1 MTAFSIERANR
12 FIQEKE
18 NTVDKT
24 FYPKYH
30 FAAPIGWINDPNGFS
45 YYKDQYHLF
54 YQYNPYDSVWGPMH
68 WGHAVSKDGAD
79 WNHLPVALAPDQ
91 PYDKGGC
98 FSGSAIAYEGKLYLM
113 YTGHLPAEEGKP
125 LRQNQNIAYSEDG
138 IHFEKYAKNP
148 VLDEKDVPEG
158 SSVEDFRDPKMFK
171 HEDHF
176 YAVIGSRTIDD
187 KGQVLL
193 YRSENLLE
201 WEFVSVVLQH
211 NPYLGTMV
219 ECPDFMEVDGKAVF
233 MLSAMNYTDKETDTF
248 YPHITWF
255 VEGEMDWDTHTFE
268 MTRIKEL
275 DKGMDFYAPQSF
287 SNEGETTMIA
297 WMQGWHNTIAS
308 DTLKHGWAGQMTLP
322 RTLFYEDG
330 ILKQAVVPAFE
341 QALNTI
347 REDAEITAEGELLLT
362 EKAPKYLAMR
372 IPVDK
377 LSETLQLRLGN
388 ATGEHILLNIDV
400 GNKGLSLSRGQTAYP
415 VKDRDGKSFD
425 KTRSLLFAEKEEL
438 FIQIYNDT
446 SSVEV
451 IVNNEESLTMT
462 YYASEPLQA
471 WSILSG
477 ASSVILRDVKIAD

>member
-1 MTAFSIERANR
+1 MTALSIERANQ
-12 FIQEKE
+12 FIEEKE
-18 NTVDKT
+18 GTLDKT
-24 FYPKYH
+24 FYPAYH

-68 WGHAVSKDGAD
+68 WGHAVSSDGID
-79 WNHLPVALAPDQ
+79 WSHLPVALAPDK

-98 FSGSAIAYEGKLYLM
+98 FSGSALAHDGKLYLM
-113 YTGHLPAEEGKP
+113 YTGHLPAEDGRP

-171 HEDHF
+171 HGDHF
-176 YAVIGSRTIDD
+176 YAVIGSRTIENE
-187 KGQVLL
+187 GQVLL
-193 YRSENLLE
+193 YRSNNLLD
-201 WEFVSVVLQH
+201 WEYVSVIFQN

-233 MLSAMNYTDKETDTF
+233 MLSAMNYTDKETNTF

-255 VEGEMDWDTHTFE
+255 VEGEMDWDTHTFR

-297 WMQGWHNTIAS
+297 WMQGWNNTIAS

-322 RTLFYEDG
+322 RKLFYEDD
-330 ILKQAVVPAFE
+330 ILKQRVIPAFE
-341 QALNTI
+341 QAMHTI
-347 REDAEITAEGELLLT
+347 REEKQITVDGELMLT
-362 EKAPKYLAMR
+362 EKAPKYAMMEIHAADLTEMLQVQLGQETNER
-372 IPVDK
+372 IVLTIDGTNKK
-377 LSETLQLRLGN
+377 LSLDR
-388 ATGEHILLNIDV
+388 A
-400 GNKGLSLSRGQTAYP
+400 QTAYP
-415 VKDRDGKSFD
+415 IKDRDGKAFN
-425 KTRSLLFAEKEEL
+425 KTRSLSFADKKEL
-438 FIQIYNDT
+438 LIQIYYDT

-451 IVNNEESLTMT
+451 IINNEESLTMT
-462 YYASEPLQA
+462 YYTSEPLQY
-471 WSILSG
+471 WSILS
-477 ASSVILRDVKIAD
+477 DVPCVLHNLKIAE